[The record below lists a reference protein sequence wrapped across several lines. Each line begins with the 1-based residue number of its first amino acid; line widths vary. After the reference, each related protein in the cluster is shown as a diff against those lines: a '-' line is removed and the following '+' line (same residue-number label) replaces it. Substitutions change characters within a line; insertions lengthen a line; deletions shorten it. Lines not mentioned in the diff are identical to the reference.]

1 MKYQNLNKNR
11 ELAVKILTIIAEKTV
26 TGKEIIFDD
35 NGKFS
40 RLGRCHAYASIVAS
54 QFHCGTYAGA
64 YKRRRKAFYG
74 MIRHARALNLI

>member
-54 QFHCGTYAGA
+54 QFHYGTYADA